1 MWGRISGAAMRWLHN
16 ILHEL
21 QHGELVWLLSP
32 TQHMTLLANR
42 RATMIISRVR
52 LWAALFAVL
61 TPLWIA
67 VDLMVFNWPVWVILA
82 SSRLLASI
90 AFAALALLL
99 KRDGHMRHAYLALV
113 LLFAIPTVFFIF
125 TYPIVAPFKL
135 QGLASSVALGYTFLP
150 FLVLAGLGIFPL
162 TLIEGVAFSF
172 PALLGTWMAT
182 VWLCDCA
189 DQYNLL
195 GMYWLLILIAG
206 VATISGM
213 SQLGFTIALVRQAV
227 RDTLTN
233 AFTRASGAELLEI
246 QYILSV
252 RNGTPLTVAF
262 VDIDNFKQINDQ
274 FGHEAGDR
282 ALRQAAEQVRAY
294 SRMGDMLVR
303 WGGEEFLLVFPNTDI
318 PSARLALD
326 RLTQAGLGL
335 RPNGEPLTASI
346 GLAERLRDG
355 QDDWLGMI
363 ALADQR
369 MYEAKRAG
377 KNRVVDSSD
386 IATAQAE
393 PA

>member
-1 MWGRISGAAMRWLHN
+1 MRWVHN

-21 QHGELVWLLSP
+21 QHGELIWLFSP
-32 TQHMTLLANR
+32 AQHMTLLANR
-42 RATMIISRVR
+42 RAAMIISRVR
-52 LWAALFAVL
+52 LWAALFAIL
-61 TPLWIA
+61 TPLWIV
-67 VDLMVFNWPVWVILA
+67 VDLWVFKWPVWAILA
-82 SSRLLASI
+82 GSRLLASV

-99 KRDGHMRHAYLALV
+99 KRDGHMRQAYLALV
-113 LLFAIPTVFFIF
+113 LLFAIPTLFFIF
-125 TYPIVAPFKL
+125 TYPIVTPFKL

-162 TLIEGVAFSF
+162 TLVEGVAFSL
-172 PALLGTWMAT
+172 PALAGTWMAT

-189 DQYNLL
+189 DQYSLL

-227 RDTLTN
+227 RDVLTG

-252 RNGTPLTVAF
+252 RNGAPLTVAF

-274 FGHEAGDR
+274 YGHEAGDQV
-282 ALRQAAEQVRAY
+282 LRQVSEQMRAY
-294 SRMGDMLVR
+294 LRMGDMLVR
-303 WGGEEFLLVFPNTDI
+303 WGGEEFLLVLPNTDI

-335 RPNGEPLTASI
+335 RPSGDPLTASI
-346 GLAERLRDG
+346 GLAERLGDK
-355 QDDWLGMI
+355 QDDCQSLI
-363 ALADQR
+363 ALADRR

-377 KNRVVDSSD
+377 KNRMVDSGEGLLQS
-386 IATAQAE
+386 T
-393 PA
+393 